1 MESLSFGSNDSTHHH
16 HVVIA
21 SVNEHCVDVWAFW
34 LDTPAHSI
42 IRHPKC
48 CHSDHVTPWG
58 PRAVTIIAFDQI
70 DTTTKQLEREDS
82 IIIAVSY
89 VLVPSHARSRNL
101 ALQQV
106 K

>member
-1 MESLSFGSNDSTHHH
+1 MGFLVGYSCSYASALANGS
-16 HVVIA
+16 V
-21 SVNEHCVDVWAFW
+21 
-34 LDTPAHSI
+34 HSI
-42 IRHPKC
+42 LRHHLC
-48 CHSDHVTPWG
+48 CHSDHVTLWG
-58 PRAVTIIAFDQI
+58 PRAVTIIAFDHI

-89 VLVPSHARSRNL
+89 VLVPWHARSHSL